1 MGLFCLLWGS
11 IGPNLSFIG
20 HHWAYF
26 VVYCLWVGFFVF
38 YGDPIG
44 PILSLCGLHGPIL
57 SFIVLYL
64 AHFVFYWALIGLI
77 LSLWAFI
84 GPILWVMGFNWAY
97 FIDIWASAAYF
108 VDYKPF
114 IGPIFSFMSPSLGLF
129 CHLWAIQWAYF
140 VFIGS
145 RVKGRKPEA
154 CFTFGANFWASFN
167 IIGPTYGPI
176 LGPKLAIYCHISNI
190 LFTAQCDCSGPIE
203 LILFWSM
210 WKRFS

>member
-1 MGLFCLLWGS
+1 MWPS
-11 IGPNLSFIG
+11 
-20 HHWAYF
+20 WAYF
-26 VVYCLWVGFFVF
+26 VVYSALFGPFCLLLGPYGPNFVF
-38 YGDPIG
+38 V
-44 PILSLCGLHGPIL
+44 GL
-57 SFIVLYL
+57 YW
-64 AHFVFYWALIGLI
+64 AHFVGYGIQLGLFYRYLDL
-77 LSLWAFI
+77 
-84 GPILWVMGFNWAY
+84 
-97 FIDIWASAAYF
+97 SAAYF
-108 VDYKPF
+108 VVYKPF